1 MENFSSRLSEIL
13 EQKKISGYQL
23 AKDIH
28 ISRATVSNYINGK
41 TAPNKLIATEMSKYF
56 NVSRKWLMTGEGDRR
71 VCDDKYKELAQFSK
85 HEIAKYLIDRADV
98 FRKYPLFKS
107 YIESLVSKRTSE
119 IANQEFLSR
128 REEEENP
135 RSDWGDD

>member
-85 HEIAKYLIDRADV
+85 HEIAKYLIDRTDV

-135 RSDWGDD
+135 RSDWDD